1 VSALGSVL
9 AEARVGGTAE
19 NIAARLGLARDL
31 VDSMIDQGERL
42 GLLGSAAAA
51 CGTCVGASADRL
63 RERILGTK
71 VPVRGPRCLGHWRA
85 CRPQLCPVKSWL
97 RAPTWPAP

>member
-1 VSALGSVL
+1 VSALRSVL

-51 CGTCVGASADRL
+51 CGTCVAAAAD
-63 RERILGTK
+63 I
-71 VPVRGPRCLGHWRA
+71 VRPGCAG
-85 CRPQLCPVKSWL
+85 CPLAV
-97 RAPTWPAP
+97 R

>member
-1 VSALGSVL
+1 MSALRSVL

-51 CGTCVGASADRL
+51 CGSCVGAVA
-63 RERILGTK
+63 EVI
-71 VPVRGPRCLGHWRA
+71 RA
-85 CRPQLCPVKSWL
+85 GCAGCPFA
-97 RAPTWPAP
+97 RAR

>member
-1 VSALGSVL
+1 MSALGSVL

-42 GLLGSAAAA
+42 GLIGLAVHGGA
-51 CGTCVGASADRL
+51 CGGCGGALVTRVEVARASA
-63 RERILGTK
+63 GPT
-71 VPVRGPRCLGHWRA
+71 PAGCAGCPFAVRP
-85 CRPQLCPVKSWL
+85 
-97 RAPTWPAP
+97 